1 MRHSMILSLSALLL
15 CSSAHSM
22 GADDLPPLLPESEE
36 ISAALEAA
44 PPHLRSDAGVF
55 VLGDTGY
62 RRVRDS
68 RNGFNCLIERDIAAA
83 FEPRCFDAEGSATLI
98 PVALFRA
105 EQRAR
110 GVPAARIA
118 FEVRERY
125 ARGEFTPP
133 HRVGIC
139 YMLSARNLVVD
150 DQAADKV
157 VRVGPRLMF
166 YAPNLSS
173 ADFGTTA
180 DLSSRFLIGD
190 EATQSAM
197 IIVPV
202 VSARRTR
209 VNYLYPDDPAP
220 LTQSPATVSNDTTPR
235 NSLRRGAK
243 GACTQHGSAGCAL
256 AEPVKVER
264 PQLERD

>member
-1 MRHSMILSLSALLL
+1 MRHSIILSLSALLI

-22 GADDLPPLLPESEE
+22 GADDVPPLLPEAEE
-36 ISAALEAA
+36 ILGALEAA

-68 RNGFNCLIERDIAAA
+68 RNGFNCLIERDIATA

-118 FEVRERY
+118 NEVRERY
-125 ARGEFTPP
+125 ARGLFTQPR
-133 HRVGIC
+133 RVGIC
-139 YMLSARNLVVD
+139 YMLSTRNLVVEEHT
-150 DQAADKV
+150 ADKV

-173 ADFGTTA
+173 ADFGTTP

-235 NSLRRGAK
+235 NSLKRGAK
-243 GACTQHGSAGCAL
+243 SPCAQHGSVGCAL
-256 AEPVKVER
+256 ATPVKVQR
-264 PQLERD
+264 PQLERE